1 MLLCLNSTELVARGE
16 RTPPQDGD
24 SVPATAAASAEAPAA
39 ADEPAEAGN
48 TATVSPLQALV
59 QDIMQQQKQRAQVGA
74 NPLSVIG
81 PPKVLVSL
89 CHPLNPI
96 SLSELTQ
103 GTATSGNVGL
113 PCGHASSCGQVAAA
127 IIIGQSD
134 GKKTLQEIC
143 RSRHVLVADWVPHG
157 CVTAQESALAKLP
170 SGLSRV
176 ERRGG
181 DRQAALASDEE
192 AFPAPAPAPGRKRM
206 PRMMG
211 LNRCPDTF
219 CTRVREV

>member
-1 MLLCLNSTELVARGE
+1 MLLCLNSTEPVARGE
-16 RTPPQDGD
+16 QTPPQDGD

-39 ADEPAEAGN
+39 ADQPAEAGN

-113 PCGHASSCGQVAAA
+113 PCGHASCWGRLQQRLSLANLIARRPCKRFAGRVTCLWQIGFLMGVSPRRRARWRSC
-127 IIIGQSD
+127 
-134 GKKTLQEIC
+134 
-143 RSRHVLVADWVPHG
+143 
-157 CVTAQESALAKLP
+157 
-170 SGLSRV
+170 
-176 ERRGG
+176 RR
-181 DRQAALASDEE
+181 A
-192 AFPAPAPAPGRKRM
+192 
-206 PRMMG
+206 
-211 LNRCPDTF
+211 
-219 CTRVREV
+219 